1 MLKKAICVVGGLG
14 LLGAVVFGRE
24 CASYISTSV
33 GWAKQSFNDS
43 VPIDFQIE
51 RAREMC
57 NELDPAIER
66 NMHLIAKEEVAAERL
81 AKEIKRAE
89 AKAQQEEGDIKTLRS
104 DLSGGQ
110 AFYVYAGRKYTQKQV
125 KKDLTR
131 RFERFTTNRD
141 TLDSLRETYQ
151 ARLRGLQAARE
162 KLTEMQAAQ
171 RQLEVDVENLAARQ
185 KMVEVAQTTSE
196 LNIDD
201 SELGRVRQIVGMVQ
215 ARIAVAEKLVNAS
228 QYYSDQIPVSQP
240 GSGDIVADIDEY
252 FELDRPKVEE
262 IAAGPINLD

>member
-43 VPIDFQIE
+43 VPIDFRIDQA
-51 RAREMC
+51 RAMC
-57 NELDPAIER
+57 DKLDKPIER
-66 NMHLIAKEEVAAERL
+66 NMHLIAKEEVEAERL

-89 AKAQQEEGDIKTLRS
+89 AKAQKDEEDIKTLKN
-104 DLSGGQ
+104 DLSDGQ
-110 AFYVYAGRKYTQKQV
+110 AFYVYAGRKFTQKQV

-162 KLTEMQAAQ
+162 KLVEMQAAK

-185 KMVEVAQTTSE
+185 KMVEVAMTTSE

-201 SELGRVRQIVGMVQ
+201 SELGRVRQLVGDVQ
-215 ARIAVAEKLVNAS
+215 ARIAVAEKLANTS
-228 QYYSDQIPVSQP
+228 QYFRSEIDVSQP
-240 GSGDIVADIDEY
+240 GSEDIVSDINEY